1 MRSARSNGRRTLFG
15 ERRRAP
21 SAIAAAPPVQ
31 GLRQVVRP
39 RGRRVRPLHVQASPQ
54 GQAVRDVR
62 IPRVRRAG
70 GAGATGEVVEG
81 TRTRRLDERDID
93 AAIALTDLE
102 AWGYTREDFRRLL
115 ALSPDGCFAA
125 ERDGRVVGVL
135 TTTTYDG
142 LAFLG
147 AVIVA
152 PELRGKGVGKEM
164 MEAALAHLLA
174 TGVRTVRLNAYLNAI
189 PFYER
194 LGFHRE
200 YEVIRWH
207 GPSTAGQPVRRI
219 RPIRAEDLTGLAR
232 MDATYFGANRHV
244 LLARLAEQFSGTF
257 LVAEHL
263 GRRGPGERLKA
274 THSFSRAMTEKR
286 VLALLAML
294 IGLIAGLLILVNALD
309 IGRSN
314 LSLSQVLNAG
324 IAALLGIAILVGSL
338 LIYRGKYSSGGIINI
353 LLGIVALIL
362 SISTTGSIL
371 AIVSGVIGLVATE
384 AGHP

>member
-1 MRSARSNGRRTLFG
+1 MTSSRRSTRSARSNGRRTRFG
-15 ERRRAP
+15 GCRRAP
-21 SAIAAAPPVQ
+21 SATAAAPSVQ
-31 GLRQVVRP
+31 RLRQVVRSG
-39 RGRRVRPLHVQASPQ
+39 GRRVRPLHVQASPK
-54 GQAVRDVR
+54 GQALRHVR

-70 GAGATGEVVEG
+70 RARAPGEVVEG
-81 TRTRRLDERDID
+81 TRIRRLEKRDID

-125 ERDGRVVGVL
+125 ERDRRLAGVL

-164 MEAALAHLLA
+164 MEAALSHLRT

-194 LGFHRE
+194 LGFHGE

-207 GPSTAGQPVRRI
+207 ASTTRGQRVRGI

-232 MDATYFGANRHV
+232 MDAKNFGPNRQA
-244 LLARLAEQFSGTF
+244 LLARLASEFANTF
-257 LVAEHL
+257 LVAEPG
-263 GRRGPGERLKA
+263 GRPKGFIVGNPSGDSCEIGPWIVEPGSGRVAQDLY
-274 THSFSRAMTEKR
+274 RAL
-286 VLALLAML
+286 VDA
-294 IGLIAGLLILVNALD
+294 AGA
-309 IGRSN
+309 SE
-314 LSLSQVLNAG
+314 
-324 IAALLGIAILVGSL
+324 
-338 LIYRGKYSSGGIINI
+338 
-353 LLGIVALIL
+353 VA
-362 SISTTGSIL
+362 
-371 AIVSGVIGLVATE
+371 
-384 AGHP
+384 

>member
-1 MRSARSNGRRTLFG
+1 M
-15 ERRRAP
+15 
-21 SAIAAAPPVQ
+21 
-31 GLRQVVRP
+31 
-39 RGRRVRPLHVQASPQ
+39 
-54 GQAVRDVR
+54 
-62 IPRVRRAG
+62 RRAG
-70 GAGATGEVVEG
+70 GARATGEVVEG
-81 TRTRRLDERDID
+81 TRIRRLEERDIN

-164 MEAALAHLLA
+164 MEAALAHLRA

-207 GPSTAGQPVRRI
+207 GPVKAGERVPGI

-232 MDATYFGANRHV
+232 MDAKYFGANRHA
-244 LLARLAEQFSGTF
+244 LMARLAEEFPGTF
-257 LVAEHL
+257 LVAE
-263 GRRGPGERLKA
+263 GRGRLRGFIVGSPSGDSCEIGPWVVEPGSGSVAEDLYRALIDSA
-274 THSFSRAMTEKR
+274 GASQVALSGPSRNG
-286 VLALLAML
+286 ALLEFVRQARFKEVFRALRMWWGANEFPGDPAA
-294 IGLIAGLLILVNALD
+294 IWAVGGLEKG
-309 IGRSN
+309 
-314 LSLSQVLNAG
+314 
-324 IAALLGIAILVGSL
+324 
-338 LIYRGKYSSGGIINI
+338 
-353 LLGIVALIL
+353 
-362 SISTTGSIL
+362 
-371 AIVSGVIGLVATE
+371 
-384 AGHP
+384 